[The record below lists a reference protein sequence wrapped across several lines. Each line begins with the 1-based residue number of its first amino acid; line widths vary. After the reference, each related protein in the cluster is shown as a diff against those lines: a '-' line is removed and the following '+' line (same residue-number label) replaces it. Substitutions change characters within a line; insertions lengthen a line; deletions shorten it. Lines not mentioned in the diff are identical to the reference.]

1 MTTSTLK
8 HTALLAAVPS
18 LPSSH
23 SLVSVVLQR
32 VKTLLMQ
39 ALESQEPFEQTYHPV
54 PLVVTP
60 IRFSWNSMYTPLQE
74 GDGYR

>member
-8 HTALLAAVPS
+8 HTAPLAAVPS
-18 LPSSH
+18 LPP
-23 SLVSVVLQR
+23 LLGWVSVALHRIKAFQ
-32 VKTLLMQ
+32 MH
-39 ALESQEPFEQTYHPV
+39 ALEEIQEPSEQTYDPV

-60 IRFSWNSMYTPLQE
+60 IYTPPQE